1 VLIAVIAGI
10 IALAFAELSIDGFNE
25 LVYASL
31 TIPYSNPYFWIC
43 GIAFVLS
50 TGIIAGSYPALYL
63 AAHKPIRVLKGT
75 LNAVNALI
83 TPRKILVVFQFSF
96 AIVFIVC
103 TIVIYRQIKFGQSQ
117 KTGYNM
123 ENLVYIYLRGDINK
137 HYSELRNELYNSG
150 AIESV
155 SRSNSPISFIW
166 TSDATFEWQ
175 GKEPVVKP
183 SFATFHS
190 DNDFAKTMGL
200 DVIQGRDINSLTY
213 PTDTMA
219 VLLNESAVRLIG
231 FKNPVGQFLKNSQGN
246 WQVVGVVRDFNAGS
260 PYHPAGPIII
270 QGPKNWFGTISF
282 RLNKN
287 NTKGDNLAKINTI
300 LKKYNP
306 DYPSDFVFADEDYQR
321 KFRGEQH
328 TAKLAALFAG
338 LAIFISCLGLYA
350 LASYMAANRIKE
362 IGVRKVL
369 GASVASIT
377 TLLSKDF
384 LKLVVIAF
392 LIACPVAWWMM
403 DSWLNNYAYRVS
415 MSWWMFVITGL
426 LSVIIA
432 LLTVSFQAIRAAI
445 ANPVKS
451 LRTE

>member
-1 VLIAVIAGI
+1 
-10 IALAFAELSIDGFNE
+10 
-25 LVYASL
+25 
-31 TIPYSNPYFWIC
+31 
-43 GIAFVLS
+43 
-50 TGIIAGSYPALYL
+50 LYL

-75 LNAVNALI
+75 LKAVNALI

-103 TIVIYRQIKFGQSQ
+103 TIVIYRQIKFGQSRD
-117 KTGYNM
+117 TGYNI
-123 ENLVYIYLRGDINK
+123 ENLVYVYLRGDINK
-137 HYSELRNELYNSG
+137 HYSKFRNELYTSG

-155 SRSNSPISFIW
+155 TRSNSPIGFIW

-175 GKEPVVKP
+175 GKHPAVKP
-183 SFATFHS
+183 SFPTYHS
-190 DNDFAKTMGL
+190 DDDFAKTMGL
-200 DVIQGRDINSLTY
+200 HVIAGRDINSFKY

-219 VLLNESAVRLIG
+219 VLLNESAVQLMG

-246 WQVVGVVRDFNAGS
+246 WQVVGVVKDFNAGS
-260 PYHPAGPIII
+260 PYHPVGPIII

-282 RLNKN
+282 RLNTN
-287 NTKGDNLAKINTI
+287 NPTSDNLAKIHAI

-306 DYPSDFVFADEDYQR
+306 DYPSDFVFADEDHVM

-328 TAKLAALFAG
+328 TGKIAAIFAS
-338 LAIFISCLGLYA
+338 LTIFISCLGLYA

-377 TLLSKDF
+377 ALLSKEF
-384 LKLVVIAF
+384 LKLVIIAF
-392 LIACPVAWWMM
+392 LIASPVAWWMM
-403 DSWLNNYAYRVS
+403 HSWLNHYAYRVNL
-415 MSWWMFVITGL
+415 SWWVFMITGV

-432 LLTVSFQAIRAAI
+432 LVTVSFQAIKAAI